1 MKKMV
6 SIASSILVVLLL
18 LMVGN
23 GDASTLNIGGNFSS
37 IHGIENGSPVT
48 VGGGS
53 IDTSFLDGR
62 QLPYLY
68 CVGLF
73 TNINVPGTYF
83 ATVNNLGTGITNATQ
98 IAYLLGKYGISG
110 IGAQAVALQAAIWHE
125 EYGSQFVLDTATSD
139 STVIA
144 LYTAYLSDA
153 AANGSSG
160 VVGNFDW
167 INPVDGNNNALQ
179 ALVTSVPE
187 PGTMMLLGVGV
198 LGLAVFGKRRRNN
211 KV

>member
-1 MKKMV
+1 
-6 SIASSILVVLLL
+6 
-18 LMVGN
+18 
-23 GDASTLNIGGNFSS
+23 
-37 IHGIENGSPVT
+37 
-48 VGGGS
+48 
-53 IDTSFLDGR
+53 
-62 QLPYLY
+62 
-68 CVGLF
+68 
-73 TNINVPGTYF
+73 
-83 ATVNNLGTGITNATQ
+83 
-98 IAYLLGKYGISG
+98 
-110 IGAQAVALQAAIWHE
+110 VALQAAIWHE